1 MRTRAHIALRHLA
14 LGTGLVAIVVWLYR
28 IGSDLTDA
36 PTSLDALA
44 VWIDRH
50 DAVTLAFALVRL
62 EALQLSLRTRDG
74 VPSNA
79 LPDDPELRPLVA
91 VDGGRATLTVEG
103 RLLANEVAL
112 RLRHPISAAGSS
124 KT

>member
-1 MRTRAHIALRHLA
+1 VRTPERYIDS
-14 LGTGLVAIVVWLYR
+14 V
-28 IGSDLTDA
+28 DA
-36 PTSLDALA
+36 
-44 VWIDRH
+44 DRSPE
-50 DAVTLAFALVRL
+50 AGGERL
-62 EALQLSLRTRDG
+62 EPEAREIEALQLSLRTRDG

-79 LPDDPELRPLVA
+79 LPDDPELRALVA

-112 RLRHPISAAGSS
+112 RLRHPISTAGSS